1 MQWWRRRKSREEDLE
16 RELRSDLELEAEDL
30 RAEGRSPAE
39 ARHAAQR
46 AFGNTTFIRE
56 ETRAMWGWSSLE
68 RFGQDLRYAARVLR
82 KAPVFTG
89 VAMLSLALGI
99 GANAAIFG
107 LINGLLFKSLPVRDP
122 ESLLFLGKQQYGRV
136 NTYFYYET
144 YDRLRAAQPFFQE
157 LAAYCERVRMNV
169 AADGLSEAAMGQ
181 LVSGNYYSVLGISP
195 AAGRL
200 FTAADDRIPGG
211 HPVAILSYPYW
222 QRRFGGAPSAIGKK
236 VLIDGTPFTIVGVTP
251 PAFYGLQVGDA
262 PEISVPIM
270 MQPQIMP
277 DKENWL
283 GRSRNT
289 VDWLNPFGRLKPGVS
304 AVQATSGLQSLFY
317 GIQTQLAAEIGLEKA
332 TWRKEWVE
340 AKIVLVPGGAG
351 LSGLRR
357 QYSGALSVLMGILGL
372 VLLIGCANVA
382 NLLLA
387 RTAARQRE
395 IALRLA
401 IGASRGRL
409 VRQLL
414 AESLML
420 SAAGGAL
427 GIAVSYWAG
436 ASLLHLLSAGRQLIH
451 LDLSPDWRVLG
462 FTALMAT
469 ASGVLFGLAPAMHG
483 ASVDLS
489 SSLKQ
494 GGRGVS
500 PSRRFTRALCVVQ
513 QALSLV
519 LLTGA
524 GLLTSTLRNLDNVD
538 HGFRRDRVY
547 TASLAPRGSDQK
559 SGPNGPRL
567 NRLYLDLLE
576 RVRAIP
582 GVAAASLAGE
592 AATTRGYYRPFHT
605 TDGRQFWASSNRVY
619 PGYFGTLGSAIMQGR
634 DFGAADMAEGAA
646 LVTVVN
652 ETLVRRVFPGE
663 NPIGKRIIC
672 TGNIAMGESG
682 NACEVI
688 GVARDIP
695 YSAMREGPLNAIYT
709 AFLPAPTGRGQMELF
724 VRIAHDPGGIAAEL
738 RRQLAAIDPALPA
751 FPVHTLAVDMDA
763 ALMRERML
771 ALLSAA
777 FGGLAGLLAVIGLYG
792 VVDYSVRQ
800 RAQEIGVR
808 MALGALPS
816 RVLRLIIGETLAL
829 AGFGILLGLPAAFAA
844 TRIVGGFLYGVKPGD
859 PVVLVASVG
868 LLTVTAVGAGWIP
881 AWRASRI
888 EPTRALREE

>member
-1 MQWWRRRKSREEDLE
+1 MRWWRRKSREEDLE
-16 RELRSDLELEAEDL
+16 RELRADLQLETEDL
-30 RAEGRSPAE
+30 QAQGVDPDE

-46 AFGNTTFIRE
+46 AFGNTTLIRE
-56 ETRAMWGWSSLE
+56 ETRAMWGWSLVE

-99 GANAAIFG
+99 GANTAIFG

-157 LAAYCERVRMNV
+157 LAAYAERVRMNV
-169 AADGLSEAAMGQ
+169 AADGLSEPALGQ
-181 LVSGNYYSVLGISP
+181 LVSGNYYTVLGVAP

-200 FTAADDRIPGG
+200 FTAADDRVPGG
-211 HPVAILSYPYW
+211 HPVAIISFAYW
-222 QRRFGGAPSAIGKK
+222 RRRFGGEPSAIGKK
-236 VLIDGTPFTIVGVTP
+236 VLIDGTSFTIVGVTP
-251 PAFYGLQVGDA
+251 PDFFGLQVGDA

-289 VDWLNPFGRLKPGVS
+289 VDWINPFGRLKPGVS
-304 AVQATSGLQSLFY
+304 AAQATSGLQRLFQ

-340 AKIVLVPGGAG
+340 AKLVLIPGGAG
-351 LSGLRR
+351 RSDLRR

-372 VLLIGCANVA
+372 VLLTGCANVA

-387 RTAARQRE
+387 RTTARQRE
-395 IALRLA
+395 MALRLA
-401 IGASRGRL
+401 IGASRARL

-420 SAAGGAL
+420 GVLGGGL

-436 ASLLHLLSAGRQLIH
+436 AALLQFLSAGRQSIH

-462 FTALMAT
+462 FTALISIT
-469 ASGVLFGLAPAMHG
+469 TGVLFGLAPAMHG
-483 ASVDLS
+483 ARVDLS

-494 GGRGVS
+494 GGRGAS
-500 PSRRFTRALCVVQ
+500 PSRRFTRALSVVQ
-513 QALSLV
+513 LALSLV
-519 LLTGA
+519 LLAGA
-524 GLLTSTLRNLDNVD
+524 GLLTRTLRNLDDVD

-547 TASLAPRGSDQK
+547 TVSLAPRGSDQK
-559 SGPNGPRL
+559 NGPNGARL

-582 GVAAASLAGE
+582 GVTSASLAGE
-592 AATTRGYYRPFHT
+592 SVTTRGYYRPFHI

-619 PGYFGTLGSAIMQGR
+619 SGYFGTLGSAIVQGR
-634 DFGAADMAEGAA
+634 DFSPTDVTEGAA
-646 LVTVVN
+646 LVTIIN
-652 ETLVRRVFPGE
+652 ETLARRVFPEE
-663 NPIGKRIIC
+663 NPIGRRIIC

-695 YSAMREGPLNAIYT
+695 YAAMRDGQLNAIYT
-709 AFLPAPTGRGQMELF
+709 TFLQAPTGRGQMELA
-724 VRIAHDPGGIAAEL
+724 VRVARDPGGIAAEL
-738 RRQLAAIDPALPA
+738 RRQLAAIDPALPV
-751 FPVHTLAVDMDA
+751 FPVRTLEADMDA

-771 ALLSAA
+771 ALLSSA
-777 FGGLAGLLAVIGLYG
+777 FGGLAGLLAAIGLYG

-808 MALGALPS
+808 MALGAQPG
-816 RVLRLIIGETLAL
+816 RVLRSIIGETLAL
-829 AGFGILLGLPAAFAA
+829 AGIGILLGLPAALAA
-844 TRIVGGFLYGVKPGD
+844 TRLVGGFLYGVKPGD
-859 PVVLVASVG
+859 PVVLAAAVG
-868 LLTVTAVGAGWIP
+868 LLTITAVGAGWIP

>member
-1 MQWWRRRKSREEDLE
+1 MRWWRRKSREEDLE
-16 RELRSDLELEAEDL
+16 RELRSDLELETEDL
-30 RAEGRSPAE
+30 QAEGRTPEE
-39 ARHAAQR
+39 AHRAAQR
-46 AFGNTTFIRE
+46 ALGNITLIRE
-56 ETRAMWGWSSLE
+56 ETRAMWGWSSVE
-68 RFGQDLRYAARVLR
+68 SFGQDLRYAVRVLR
-82 KAPVFTG
+82 KAPVFTA
-89 VAMLSLALGI
+89 VAILSLALGI
-99 GANAAIFG
+99 GANTAIFG

-122 ESLLFLGKQQYGRV
+122 ESLLFIGKQEHGRV

-157 LAAYCERVRMNV
+157 LAAYAERVRMNV
-169 AADGLSEAAMGQ
+169 AADGISEPAMGQ

-200 FTAADDRIPGG
+200 FTAADDRVPGG

-251 PAFYGLQVGDA
+251 PDFFGLQVGDA

-270 MQPQIMP
+270 MQPQVMP
-277 DKENWL
+277 ESENWL
-283 GRSRNT
+283 GRARNT
-289 VDWLNPFGRLKPGVS
+289 VDWINPFGRLKRGIA
-304 AVQATSGLQSLFY
+304 AVQATSGLQSLFR

-340 AKIVLVPGGAG
+340 AKVVLVPGGAG
-351 LSGLRR
+351 LSDLRR

-372 VLLIGCANVA
+372 VLLTGCANVA

-395 IALRLA
+395 MALRLA
-401 IGASRGRL
+401 IGASRARL

-420 SAAGGAL
+420 GVLGGAL

-436 ASLLHLLSAGRQLIH
+436 AALLHFLSAGRQSIH

-462 FTALMAT
+462 FTALISIT
-469 ASGVLFGLAPAMHG
+469 TGVLFGLAPAMHG
-483 ASVDLS
+483 ARVDLS

-494 GGRGVS
+494 GGRGAS
-500 PSRRFTRALCVVQ
+500 PSRRFTRALSVVQ
-513 QALSLV
+513 LALSLV
-519 LLTGA
+519 LLAGA
-524 GLLTSTLRNLDNVD
+524 GLLTRTLRNLDDVD

-547 TASLAPRGSDQK
+547 TVSLAPRGSDQK
-559 SGPNGPRL
+559 NGPNGARL

-576 RVRAIP
+576 RVRDIP
-582 GVAAASLAGE
+582 GVASASLAGE
-592 AATTRGYYRPFHT
+592 SVTTRGYYRPFHT

-619 PGYFGTLGSAIMQGR
+619 SGYFGTLGSAIVQGR
-634 DFGAADMAEGAA
+634 DFSPTDVTEGAA
-646 LVTVVN
+646 LVTIIN
-652 ETLVRRVFPGE
+652 ETLARRVFPEE
-663 NPIGKRIIC
+663 NPIGKRVIC

-695 YSAMREGPLNAIYT
+695 YAAMRDGQLNAIYT
-709 AFLPAPTGRGQMELF
+709 TFLQAPTGRGQMELA
-724 VRIAHDPGGIAAEL
+724 VRVTRDPGGIAAEL
-738 RRQLAAIDPALPA
+738 RRQLAAIDPALPV
-751 FPVHTLAVDMDA
+751 FPVRTLEADIDA

-771 ALLSAA
+771 ALLSSA
-777 FGGLAGLLAVIGLYG
+777 FGGLAGLLAAIGLYG

-808 MALGALPS
+808 MALGAQPR
-816 RVLRLIIGETLAL
+816 RVLRSIIGETLAL
-829 AGFGILLGLPAAFAA
+829 AGIGILLGLPAALAA
-844 TRIVGGFLYGVKPGD
+844 TRLVGGFLYGVKPGD
-859 PVVLVASVG
+859 PVVLAAAVG
-868 LLTVTAVGAGWIP
+868 LLTITAVGAGWIP